1 MNILNSLYTCTAD
14 FVILSETIKRILMQS
29 SILEVKNESV
39 NNKICFWFKVRKLF
53 SPEMKLGEG
62 VIYEDRNVPYY
73 THH

>member
-53 SPEMKLGEG
+53 SRDEIRGG
-62 VIYEDRNVPYY
+62 DDRNVPYY